1 MIYLFVGLHIYAL
14 PCNSKLHMSDDNYK
28 TYFILS
34 RGIRCFVFISF
45 LYYLLMLLTT
55 DMNLTNHTEKHVF
68 SGIKLCPTSDSHK
81 MTVPCVPLFDLR
93 YNKSRSVFKI
103 SVIHAN
109 HAHLLKIR

>member
-1 MIYLFVGLHIYAL
+1 ML
-14 PCNSKLHMSDDNYK
+14 
-28 TYFILS
+28 
-34 RGIRCFVFISF
+34 CFHFF
-45 LYYLLMLLTT
+45 FYYLLMLL
-55 DMNLTNHTEKHVF
+55 LTNHIEKQVF

-93 YNKSRSVFKI
+93 YYKSRSVFKI